1 MFDLFRKFRF
11 IVDDTVQTTQW
22 RFAMKESLQPGLTLE
37 FKFKVPENKTVPYI
51 YPEFSEG
58 HVMPKVFAT
67 GFLLALYEF
76 SCIKALNP
84 HLEWPNEQSVG
95 VGMNMTHT
103 AATPAGMTVT
113 VKGKLEKMEGRKLIF
128 SMEAFDDVEKISE
141 ATHERF
147 VINAEKFNA
156 ALDKKKAKV

>member
-1 MFDLFRKFRF
+1 
-11 IVDDTVQTTQW
+11 
-22 RFAMKESLQPGLTLE
+22 MKDSLQPGLTVEL
-37 FKFKVPENKTVPYI
+37 KFKVPENKTVPFI

-95 VGMNMTHT
+95 TAMNMTHT
-103 AATPAGMTVT
+103 AATPAGMTIT
-113 VKGKLEKMEGRKLIF
+113 VKGKLEKMEGRKLTF
-128 SMEAFDDVEKISE
+128 SMEAYDDVEKISE

-156 ALDKKKAKV
+156 AIDKKKAKV